1 MKIHCTFF
9 LSLLVLLISCSD
21 RRAAMLSLAEEQIRY
36 SLEKPHSL
44 SIVAVSKPDSAFG
57 NGYLS
62 PEEVRSVTALM
73 QSVTAVIMERT
84 NNMTA
89 FNPDDHYVM
98 SLAERQMKA
107 NADLRQMLFDCDKKG
122 EWSGWK
128 VKIDYEVHNGH
139 EQNYRAER
147 WFFLDKEGSV
157 IFKTMEFPL
166 P

>member
-1 MKIHCTFF
+1 MGKVIGVMGESGSGKTTAMRNLDPATTF
-9 LSLLVLLISCSD
+9 
-21 RRAAMLSLAEEQIRY
+21 Y
-36 SLEKPHSL
+36 
-44 SIVAVSKPDSAFG
+44 
-57 NGYLS
+57 
-62 PEEVRSVTALM
+62 
-73 QSVTAVIMERT
+73 
-84 NNMTA
+84 
-89 FNPDDHYVM
+89 
-98 SLAERQMKA
+98 
-107 NADLRQMLFDCDKKG
+107 FDCDKKG